1 VAVGLS
7 GGFLEPLESSGIG
20 LIETAAYLVGFLFPH
35 DGAMERPRACSTS
48 RCASAMRASST
59 SSSCITA

>member
-20 LIETAAYLVGFLFPH
+20 LIETAAYLVSYLFPY
-35 DGAMERPRACSTS
+35 DGDFAPVAKHST
-48 RCASAMRASST
+48 R
-59 SSSCITA
+59 